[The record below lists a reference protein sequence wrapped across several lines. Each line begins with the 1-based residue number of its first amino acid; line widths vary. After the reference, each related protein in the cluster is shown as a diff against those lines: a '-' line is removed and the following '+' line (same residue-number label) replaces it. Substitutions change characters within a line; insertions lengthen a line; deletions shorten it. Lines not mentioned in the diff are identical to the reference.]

1 MQKHVAKVV
10 GMEGEVQA
18 RRDPLTQNA
27 DVVGRTVGHLHTNT
41 VRLGFGVQPLISCS
55 GSPKDEP

>member
-41 VRLGFGVQPLISCS
+41 VRLAFGVQPLISCS